1 MIFKSDESLQY
12 IAKSVKRPVIPFK
25 FQKPKSLDFA
35 KNVRC
40 DYLCL
45 LIEQIKAYISSICCI
60 YCL

>member
-45 LIEQIKAYISSICCI
+45 FY
-60 YCL
+60 